1 MADAN
6 TDERTLTITQESGE
20 DKTYSVADMEDEEQN
35 IYAKLQVL
43 ANEENT
49 LKANAEF
56 RLEQIGILKQNYVG
70 ALASMLNGGKEL
82 SEQGVQSEAK
92 GNKARGVQGGNSANA
107 EH

>member
-6 TDERTLTITQESGE
+6 TDERILTITQESGE
-20 DKTYSVADMEDEEQN
+20 DKTYSVADMDVEEQN

-43 ANEENT
+43 ANEEST

-70 ALASMLNGGKEL
+70 ALASMLNGDKD
-82 SEQGVQSEAK
+82 EQGVQSEAK
-92 GNKARGVQGGNSANA
+92 SDQARGVQGGNSADA
-107 EH
+107 SH